1 MVGNGAG
8 VEGRL
13 KRSTLYGVLFPP
25 RGGREIETLYSV
37 WSSVSAK
44 GRSGD
49 IVKVPDYRE
58 NKERFPLL
66 HIVTS
71 GLVLVDIT

>member
-1 MVGNGAG
+1 MRNEYLR

-37 WSSVSAK
+37 WVLFLPRE
-44 GRSGD
+44 GREIS
-49 IVKVPDYRE
+49 
-58 NKERFPLL
+58 
-66 HIVTS
+66 
-71 GLVLVDIT
+71 